1 MTPVW
6 RCDASS
12 RSRPQLTEPKL
23 VGRIRVL
30 AAADAG
36 TQAEI
41 DAEMVSMSHV
51 RQLLVDDGWVVE
63 DVHTEGRGYDLEARR
78 NSQIRHIE
86 VKGVLDSAA
95 SNGIRMTGNEVL
107 IATQHRRSYWLYV
120 IDQCADGVGRFFG
133 AYEDPAT
140 LFSTDM
146 TGDAI
151 FRVPGS
157 SLKNAPGSN
166 L

>member
-1 MTPVW
+1 
-6 RCDASS
+6 
-12 RSRPQLTEPKL
+12 
-23 VGRIRVL
+23 
-30 AAADAG
+30 
-36 TQAEI
+36 
-41 DAEMVSMSHV
+41 
-51 RQLLVDDGWVVE
+51 
-63 DVHTEGRGYDLEARR
+63 
-78 NSQIRHIE
+78 
-86 VKGVLDSAA
+86 
-95 SNGIRMTGNEVL
+95 MTGNEVL
-107 IATQHRRSYWLYV
+107 IATQHRRNYWLYV
-120 IDQCADGVGRFFG
+120 VDQCADGVGRFFG